1 MGNNLCKIYKRIQKM
16 GIKEDYDICNSN
28 VDVTDNSK
36 PMRDYYSPK
45 LKEVKT

>member
-1 MGNNLCKIYKRIQKM
+1 MDNNLCKIYKSIQKIR
-16 GIKEDYDICNSN
+16 IKEYYDICNCK
-28 VDVTDNSK
+28 DITDNSK